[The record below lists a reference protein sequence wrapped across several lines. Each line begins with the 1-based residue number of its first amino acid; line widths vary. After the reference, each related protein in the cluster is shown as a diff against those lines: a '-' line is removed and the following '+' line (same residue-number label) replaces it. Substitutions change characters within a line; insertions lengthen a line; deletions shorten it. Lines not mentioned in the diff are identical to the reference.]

1 VPRPRP
7 VRSVDVFPLDLQLW
21 ADPGVQADQVRNLAE
36 TRIMGTALETLAHHD
51 IGTTQ
56 IDWNGDAKTG
66 NVMSKDD
73 LLATI
78 DSLAGYGAQA
88 SDSPRQLPI
97 PYLPARLGNATGSD
111 ATLYIG
117 GWAYVAKDNDS
128 SVGSDIATGILIAVA
143 VIAVVGIIAMATK
156 SSKSSGSHEHGSSSG
171 GSTSSGGGGSHV
183 AVSAG
188 HPSFAPPHIH
198 GSQAAPAFDV
208 TDVALNTLDAFGHV
222 AAETSRPDWSL
233 VEPHDGESQMYL
245 EMTLVDNGNGT
256 VLWHARQKFPAGANH
271 PDQVARVTR
280 MLLASMP
287 R

>member
-1 VPRPRP
+1 M
-7 VRSVDVFPLDLQLW
+7 FPLDLQLW
-21 ADPGVQADQVRNLAE
+21 ADPGVEADHVRNLAE
-36 TRIMGTALETLAHHD
+36 TRIMGEALQTLAQHD

-56 IDWNGDAKTG
+56 IDWNGDAKAG
-66 NVMSKDD
+66 HVMPKDD

-156 SSKSSGSHEHGSSSG
+156 SSKSSGGSHEHGSSSG
-171 GSTSSGGGGSHV
+171 GSISSTSFGGGGSHV
-183 AVSAG
+183 AVSSA
-188 HPSFAPPHIH
+188 HPSLSPSAVHIH
-198 GSQAAPAFDV
+198 GSQAAPAFDA
-208 TDVALNTLDAFGHV
+208 TDVALNTLDAFGHL

-245 EMTLVDNGNGT
+245 EMTLVDNANGM